1 MKWSLSEA
9 EVTASPHNPEQ
20 HTMSQHILGVDVG
33 GSGIKGSLVDIQTGA
48 LVGDRIRVETPAP
61 ANPNMIAEAFA
72 GLIKKIGYK
81 GPIGCGFPAIVQ
93 HGVAKS
99 AANIDKSWIGHN
111 IEKEFSEACG
121 NPVKALN
128 DADAA
133 GLAEL
138 TFGQG
143 RGVEGVVLLITIG
156 TGLGTAQF
164 VDGTLVPNTEF
175 GHLYLHGRI
184 AEHYCSNRIREEENL
199 SWADWAHRFSEY
211 LRHLERLLTPDLFIL
226 GGGVSKEF
234 KDFGHLLKVN
244 TPVKPAKLLNNA
256 GIVGA
261 AVYAGR

>member
-1 MKWSLSEA
+1 MA
-9 EVTASPHNPEQ
+9 
-20 HTMSQHILGVDVG
+20 QHILGVDVG
-33 GSGIKGSLVDIQTGA
+33 GSGIKGALVDIETGA
-48 LVGDRIRVETPAP
+48 IVGNRVRVETPAP
-61 ANPNMIAEAFA
+61 ASPSTIAEAFK
-72 GLIKKIGYK
+72 GLIKKLDYQ

-111 IEKEFSEACG
+111 IEQEFSAACG

-138 TFGQG
+138 TFGEGKDQ
-143 RGVEGVVLLITIG
+143 EGVVLLITIG

-184 AEHYCSNRIREEENL
+184 AEHYCSNRIREEEKL
-199 SWADWAHRFSEY
+199 GWEEWASRFSEY

-234 KDFGHLLKVN
+234 SDFGHLLKVS
-244 TPVKPAKLLNNA
+244 TPVRPAKLRNNA

-261 AVYAGR
+261 AVYAVK

>member
-1 MKWSLSEA
+1 
-9 EVTASPHNPEQ
+9 
-20 HTMSQHILGVDVG
+20 MSQHILGVDVG
-33 GSGIKGSLVDIQTGA
+33 GSGIKGSLVNIQTGA
-48 LVGDRIRVETPAP
+48 LVGSRVRVETPAP
-61 ANPNMIAEAFA
+61 ATPEMIAEAFG
-72 GLIKKIGYK
+72 GLIKKIGYS

-111 IEKEFSEACG
+111 IEQEFSAACG
-121 NPVKALN
+121 CPVKALN

-143 RGVEGVVLLITIG
+143 KGVEGVVILITIG

-175 GHLYLHGRI
+175 GHLFLHGGI

-199 SWADWAHRFSEY
+199 SWEVWAGRFSEY

-234 KDFGHLLKVN
+234 ADFGHLLKVG

-261 AVYAGR
+261 AVYAGKVG